1 MTTTSLRL
9 RPTAL
14 GDDWHRFWAL
24 TWTLAVTEWKLRFY
38 GSVLGYLWTLIRPFA
53 LFSVIYFVFV
63 EIAKVGA
70 DVKNFGIYLLFSL
83 VIFGFFAET
92 VSSCVD
98 ALVARE
104 NLLRKVRFP
113 RLVLPAS
120 IVLHGLF
127 NVGMTLSAA
136 ALIAVASGVYPTW
149 SWLQLPLLIALI
161 GILASG
167 LGMLFSVLFVRY
179 RDIRPIWDVGSQ
191 ILFYG
196 SPILYVATAV
206 PQDYMRPYLA
216 NPIATVLTQMRHA
229 IVDPTAATAW
239 EAIGGVARL
248 AIPLGVI
255 FGMFALGWWAFNREA
270 PKVAEN
276 L

>member
-1 MTTTSLRL
+1 MSTSALRL
-9 RPTAL
+9 RPSAL
-14 GDDWHRFWAL
+14 GDDWRRFFAL

-53 LFSVIYFVFV
+53 LFTVIYFVFV
-63 EIAKVGA
+63 EIANVGEG
-70 DVKNFGIYLLFSL
+70 VKNFGIYILFSL
-83 VIFGFFAET
+83 VLFGFFTEAVT
-92 VSSCVD
+92 GCLD

-127 NVGMTLSAA
+127 NVGMTLAA
-136 ALIAVASGVYPTW
+136 ASLIAIAAGVYPTW
-149 SWLQLPLLIALI
+149 GWLQLPVLILLIGL
-161 GILASG
+161 LASG
-167 LGMLFSVLFVRY
+167 LGMLFSVMFVRF
-179 RDIRPIWDVGSQ
+179 RDIRPIWDVASQ

-206 PQDYMRPYLA
+206 PADLLRPYLA

-229 IVDPTAATAW
+229 IVDPEAATAW
-239 EAIGGVARL
+239 EAIGGVERL
-248 AIPLGVI
+248 AIPLGII
-255 FGMFALGWWAFNREA
+255 FGVFALGWWAFNREA
-270 PKVAEN
+270 PRVAEN